1 MGENEQGGMLRT
13 VIILGLIAL
22 IAAVVTGGVISLS
35 AHMKT
40 TSNKASDD
48 IQKNIKDVDGPGY
61 DVIKD
66 DYQTSNHYYNFNSS
80 NKTAVINSVKGSTH
94 DVGLVTV
101 PSFVKNAGVTY
112 TVVGIGSFAYSDAPG
127 MTGVIIPDSIKSI
140 GDYAF
145 HNSSIQTVDFGKGVE
160 SIDDSAFQGTKLTS
174 VKVPDSVKTIGSQA
188 FANIPGNKDG
198 FVSIGKN
205 TTYVSDNWSASFG
218 YTFSDSGLVPYKPLI
233 RN

>member
-1 MGENEQGGMLRT
+1 MIT
-13 VIILGLIAL
+13 
-22 IAAVVTGGVISLS
+22 
-35 AHMKT
+35 
-40 TSNKASDD
+40 
-48 IQKNIKDVDGPGY
+48 
-61 DVIKD
+61 D

-174 VKVPDSVKTIGSQA
+174 VKVPDSVKTMVVKRLLTFPAIKMVLYPLVKIQHMCPITGPLLLD
-188 FANIPGNKDG
+188 IPFQIVAWCPINH
-198 FVSIGKN
+198 
-205 TTYVSDNWSASFG
+205 
-218 YTFSDSGLVPYKPLI
+218 
-233 RN
+233 